1 MPGTLHIF
9 RRKPD
14 PPQYQVNINVGANS
28 WVRVLDAHGLD
39 EFLRHT
45 WGLPESETEAMLG
58 NSAPPGTRPRPWWTY
73 RKLTW
78 PKWASPNRPATSSSR
93 LHCELFAEDAH
104 VLAALIDM
112 DAKRVQCLIQLVAFQ
127 LR

>member
-1 MPGTLHIF
+1 MHIF

-58 NSAPPGTRPRPWWTY
+58 ELR
-73 RKLTW
+73 
-78 PKWASPNRPATSSSR
+78 ATGHTTEA
-93 LHCELFAEDAH
+93 LVDIPEAHLAEMGFAESPSDE
-104 VLAALIDM
+104 
-112 DAKRVQCLIQLVAFQ
+112 
-127 LR
+127 